1 MTDMLNRIALMV
13 FLVSFIAL
21 GAIAQ
26 EAEEFDYQG
35 VFDTAN
41 VFVLV
46 ETFGGLMGQRITAGL
61 ACDGHLRIA
70 GAYKDTTT
78 IRANVSPDTSLAFI
92 NDLLAIDFF
101 KQPVVF
107 RAECGEAVPTDDGR
121 LSVLRKTLID
131 GASTRITLNFGSW
144 SHSVKLVFPAYGAP
158 QALIEWE
165 RRFRA
170 LVNEHAGW
178 EVF

>member
-1 MTDMLNRIALMV
+1 MTDMLSRIAIIV
-13 FLVSFIAL
+13 FLVSIIAL
-21 GAIAQ
+21 GAFAQ
-26 EAEEFDYQG
+26 ETEEFDYQG
-35 VFDTAN
+35 VFDEAN
-41 VFVLV
+41 VFVIV
-46 ETFGGLMGQRITAGL
+46 ETFSGIGWQRISAGL

-78 IRANVSPDTSLAFI
+78 IRANVSPDTSLAYI

-101 KQPVVF
+101 KQPEVF
-107 RAECGEAVPTDDGR
+107 RAECGEAVPTDDGQIS
-121 LSVLRKTLID
+121 LLHKTSID
-131 GASTRITLNFGSW
+131 GGSTRITLHFGSW
-144 SHSVKLVFPAYGAP
+144 SHSLILAFPAYGAP
-158 QALIEWE
+158 QALIDWE

>member
-1 MTDMLNRIALMV
+1 LTDMLNRIAIIV
-13 FLVSFIAL
+13 FLVSFVVL
-21 GAIAQ
+21 GANAQ

-35 VFDTAN
+35 AFDKAN

-46 ETFGGLMGQRITAGL
+46 ETYSGFGWQRISAGL

-78 IRANVSPDTSLAFI
+78 IRAYVSPDTSLAFI

-101 KQPVVF
+101 KQPEVF
-107 RAECGEAVPTDDGR
+107 RAECGEAVPTDDGQIS
-121 LSVLRKTLID
+121 LMRKTSID
-131 GASTRITLNFGSW
+131 GDSTRITLRFGSW